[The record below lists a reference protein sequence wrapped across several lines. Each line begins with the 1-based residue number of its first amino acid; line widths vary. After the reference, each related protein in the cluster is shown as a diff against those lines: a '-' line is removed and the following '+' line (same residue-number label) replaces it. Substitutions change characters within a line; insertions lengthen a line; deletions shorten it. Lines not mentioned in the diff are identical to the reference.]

1 MALFSINLQTGTL
14 ADEPEKDIIVG
25 IDLGTTNSLV
35 AFMRDGHPVCVAD
48 AHGKNTLVPSV
59 LHFLPQNAQ
68 NTEGG
73 VLVGDAAKLKLE
85 TDPQNT
91 IYSVKRLMGK
101 AFNDV
106 SNYENYFGYS
116 IIDAPDADTLVKIRV
131 GDRYYSPIELS
142 SFILKELKT
151 RIETELKKPI
161 SKAVITVPAYF
172 NDAQRQ
178 ATRDAGRLA
187 GLDVLR
193 IVNEPTAAALAYGLD
208 RRGDEAHTI
217 AVYDLGGG
225 TFDVSILQIQD
236 GVFEV
241 LSTNGDTFLGGD
253 DFDRAIIDFWLTQNN
268 VSNDLILNNKELG
281 QSLRLAAENAK
292 KMLSNPE
299 NTEGYFFELKIK
311 NLKLNATNNSEI
323 NAINSELNANNNSK
337 FNSEI
342 NLNNSEINAI
352 KSALITDKFIEK
364 DEEFNSII
372 FDDANISLILQLNK
386 TELNNLILPLINKTI
401 NCCNLALKDAQ
412 LSKTDIQAVVMVGG
426 STRVPLVK
434 KMVSEFFDKPVFNN
448 INPDEVVA
456 LGAAIQADVLAGN
469 QRDIL
474 LIDVTPLSLGIE
486 TVGGL
491 MDTIIPRNSKI
502 PTKAARQYTTSVD
515 GQRNLKI
522 AIFQGERDL
531 IVHNRKLGEFI
542 LRGIPPMPAGF
553 PKIDIAFYLDADGI
567 LRIKAKEERSGV
579 AQEITVKASYG
590 LSDEEMALML
600 LDSIKNAESDMKIRA
615 LQEARNEGN
624 NIVLA
629 SEKFLIQHT
638 LILSIEEQKETSKLA
653 QILRGT
659 IANDDKDAI
668 NKAME
673 NLNKFTEPL
682 AHRAMDVT
690 IAEAMKGKAI

>member
-1 MALFSINLQTGTL
+1 MALFSINLQTGTI

-35 AFMRDGHPVCVAD
+35 AVMRDGHPVCVAD
-48 AHGKNTLVPSV
+48 KNGKNTLIPSV
-59 LHFLPQNAQ
+59 LHFLSQ
-68 NTEGG
+68 NTENTDSSSGTHEG
-73 VLVGDAAKLKLE
+73 VIARHEAILVGDAAKAMLE

-101 AFNDV
+101 SFTDV
-106 SNYENYFGYS
+106 SNYENYFGYK

-151 RIETELKKPI
+151 RIETELNKPI

-208 RRGDEAHTI
+208 RRGDDVHTI

-241 LSTNGDTFLGGD
+241 LATNGDTFLGGD
-253 DFDRAIIDFWLTQNN
+253 DFDRAIVDYWLTQNN
-268 VSNDLILNNKELG
+268 VSNALIINDKELG
-281 QSLRLAAENAK
+281 QSLRLAAERAK
-292 KMLSNPE
+292 KMLSNAVLDE
-299 NTEGYFFELKIK
+299 NTEGPIFELKIK
-311 NLKLNATNNSEI
+311 NAALKTGELALKLDKNT
-323 NAINSELNANNNSK
+323 
-337 FNSEI
+337 FY
-342 NLNNSEINAI
+342 
-352 KSALITDKFIEK
+352 ALVLPFIEK
-364 DEEFNSII
+364 TIACCKAALA
-372 FDDANISLILQLNK
+372 DAKLEKN
-386 TELNNLILPLINKTI
+386 
-401 NCCNLALKDAQ
+401 
-412 LSKTDIQAVVMVGG
+412 DIQAVVMVGG

-434 KMVSEFFDKPVFNN
+434 KLVAAFFDKPIFNN

-456 LGAAIQADVLAGN
+456 LGAAIQADILAGN

-531 IVHNRKLGEFI
+531 VEHNRKLGEFV

-567 LRIKAKEERSGV
+567 LRIKAKELRSEV

-600 LDSIKNAESDMKIRA
+600 LDSIRNAEGDLKIRA

-629 SEKFLIQHT
+629 SEKFIIQHAA
-638 LILSIEEQKETSKLA
+638 ILSDEEKTETAKLA
-653 QILRGT
+653 QILRGS
-659 IANDDKDAI
+659 ISGNDKDVI

-673 NLNKFTEPL
+673 NLNTFTEPL